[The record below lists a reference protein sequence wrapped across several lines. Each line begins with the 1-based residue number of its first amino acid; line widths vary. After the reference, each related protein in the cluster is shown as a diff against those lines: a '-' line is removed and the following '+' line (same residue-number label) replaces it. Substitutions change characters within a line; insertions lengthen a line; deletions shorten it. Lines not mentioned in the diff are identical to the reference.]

1 MDLVH
6 IELSV
11 ANQMVALVHRHHLPV
26 AGHRFSLGA
35 VKDARLVGVAIVGR
49 PVARMRDQVNEVEV
63 LRIATDGTKN
73 ACSFLLGACGRA
85 AKALGYVRIQTFT
98 LEIEGGGSLLAA
110 GWKRNGDVD
119 YGSWDRPSRGRDKT
133 KHPTSAK
140 VRWSRTFHEP
150 IEYENVYG
158 NSGSPP
164 VSQPGLMFE

>member
-49 PVARMRDQVNEVEV
+49 PVARMRDQVNEAEV

-110 GWKRNGDVD
+110 GWKRDGDVD

-140 VRWSRTFHEP
+140 VRWSRTFHD
-150 IEYENVYG
+150 IVEYEQVTTNPES
-158 NSGSPP
+158 NS
-164 VSQPGLMFE
+164 VTQRGLFE